1 MCTRYD
7 VWSVFGASMLLSLVG
22 WSVLIVF
29 PMLLVFHD
37 IGARSG
43 IVYVVG
49 GAQPPI
55 SLYRVG
61 ISTSALVVRVLL
73 LATSSDRGI
82 GRLYVFGV
90 WGGVV
95 ACRPACAGGGSRGGD
110 RWHIIDRD
118 FSRYST
124 HPPPP
129 THLVFVFDG
138 CYLPFFTF
146 RISVRCLLLRHLFF
160 WAVGPLSTMVLLS
173 RERCPGLV
181 CHYLL
186 QLASGLLLS
195 FVWWREGT
203 STGSH
208 NSKSLS
214 RFSNGDPHIDISGIY
229 TNSYVIGK

>member
-1 MCTRYD
+1 
-7 VWSVFGASMLLSLVG
+7 MLLSLVG

-49 GAQPPI
+49 G
-55 SLYRVG
+55 
-61 ISTSALVVRVLL
+61 STSYLALSRRHTHRHWLFVYYCLPHHRIEY
-73 LATSSDRGI
+73 RI

-160 WAVGPLSTMVLLS
+160 WAVGPLSTMVLL
-173 RERCPGLV
+173 ERGALV
-181 CHYLL
+181 
-186 QLASGLLLS
+186 S
-195 FVWWREGT
+195 FVIICC
-203 STGSH
+203 S
-208 NSKSLS
+208 
-214 RFSNGDPHIDISGIY
+214 
-229 TNSYVIGK
+229 